1 MSIISA
7 TTICNEAL
15 TFLGESLLLTF
26 PEESRSSDLCEVYY
40 DRIVASELSKHP
52 WNFAL
57 AMAALTRAET
67 TPPFEFSF
75 QYVLPVDLLRILRV
89 YPPKYK
95 WRRVGQYLLTNLN
108 TVSIEYI
115 TLVDESLFSPTF
127 SEVVSARLAMTLA
140 EIITERENKLTQAAN
155 WYQLALQ
162 EAHTV
167 DSQEHSVDEMENSSV
182 VDVRTNNLEPFY
194 QTRPVSI

>member
-1 MSIISA
+1 
-7 TTICNEAL
+7 
-15 TFLGESLLLTF
+15 
-26 PEESRSSDLCEVYY
+26 
-40 DRIVASELSKHP
+40 
-52 WNFAL
+52 
-57 AMAALTRAET
+57 
-67 TPPFEFSF
+67 
-75 QYVLPVDLLRILRV
+75 
-89 YPPKYK
+89 PKYK

-108 TVSIEYI
+108 TVSIEHI

-140 EIITERENKLTQAAN
+140 EIVTEREGKLTQAAN

-194 QTRPVSI
+194 QT